1 MGRKYYRR
9 RYVNRDKY
17 SVEQTAIRSNNLNL
31 WTHVEPSSEF
41 TGDSSQWSCV
51 VVPSTTLQG
60 TRKVKHLTFSIAN
73 TSSLNE
79 DISIMYALVYV
90 PQGTP
95 CNSINFP
102 SVNSAVNLYEPNQ
115 FVMSQG
121 VLDFSAGPARIR
133 CPLSRN
139 LNSGDAIYLVLA
151 TAYNSQHP
159 SPTFLV
165 SVRYA
170 ITLQ

>member
-1 MGRKYYRR
+1 MGRRYYRR
-9 RYVNRDKY
+9 RVVNRDKY

-31 WTHVEPSSEF
+31 WTHVEGGEY
-41 TGDSSQWSCV
+41 TGDSSQWSV
-51 VVPSTTLQG
+51 AIVPASSLQG

-73 TSSLNE
+73 SGTQNE
-79 DISIMYALVYV
+79 DIPLMYAIVYV
-90 PQGTP
+90 PEGYAPRAIQ
-95 CNSINFP
+95 FP
-102 SVNSAVNLYEPNQ
+102 AVDGAISMYEPNQ

-121 VLDFSAGPARIR
+121 VIDLSAGPTRIR

-139 LNSGDAIYLVLA
+139 LNSGDSIYLILA
-151 TAYNSQHP
+151 TSYSNQHP
-159 SPTFLV
+159 TTTYYV

>member
-1 MGRKYYRR
+1 MGKRYYRR

-31 WTHVEPSSEF
+31 WTHVEGSGEF

-51 VVPSTTLQG
+51 VVPSSSLQG

-73 TSSLNE
+73 NGSQNE
-79 DISIMYALVYV
+79 DVPLMYTIVYV

-95 CNSINFP
+95 CNPINFP
-102 SVNSAVNLYEPNQ
+102 GINSAVNLYEPNQ

-139 LNSGDAIYLVLA
+139 LNSGDAIYLILA
-151 TAYNSQHP
+151 TSYSNQHP
-159 SPTFLV
+159 SNTYLV